1 MNWTIG
7 NGVQVFAAV
16 ICALLLI
23 AAAIGDLR
31 YYRISNR
38 LVGAVVI
45 CFAALA
51 VAKAS
56 WIFLGWSLAAAACTF
71 VLTAT
76 LFAFGLIGGGDT
88 KLAAAM
94 ALWTQFVDLPRF
106 LLVMTASGGLLGIVW
121 LIRRR
126 RQRRQLADPGATAP
140 SPASDNA
147 SSQRAA
153 GMPNKLPYGVAIA
166 IAGVD
171 FFLFSPN
178 SPLVG
183 VLTGQ

>member
-1 MNWTIG
+1 MHWTIG

-16 ICALLLI
+16 ICVFLLI

-71 VLTAT
+71 VLVAA
-76 LFAFGLIGGGDT
+76 LFALGLIGGGDT
-88 KLAAAM
+88 KLAATM
-94 ALWTQFVDLPRF
+94 ALWTQFADLPRF

-121 LIRRR
+121 LVRRR
-126 RQRRQLADPGATAP
+126 RQQRSRAD
-140 SPASDNA
+140 
-147 SSQRAA
+147 A
-153 GMPNKLPYGVAIA
+153 GISNKLPYGVAIA
-166 IAGVD
+166 IAGID
-171 FFLFSPN
+171 FFLFSAN
-178 SPLVG
+178 SPLAG
-183 VLTGQ
+183 VLSGQ